1 MSLRTGMHRLQEATI
16 IFEHRWTAAREQWAD
31 RRASDFESRFIE
43 PLTPASRSAVGAMEQ
58 MAEVV
63 SRARQECM

>member
-1 MSLRTGMHRLQEATI
+1 MSLRTGMHRLQEATS

-31 RRASDFESRFIE
+31 LRARDFETRFIE
-43 PLTPASRSAVGAMEQ
+43 PLMPASHSAVGAMEH

-63 SRARQECM
+63 SRARQECL